1 MIPVQDDFTGLAGL
15 HGFEA
20 FGEFGVVQA
29 VSDYGADIESALQ
42 HYGHLIP
49 GLVHF
54 AAVDTVNCK
63 HIEDDLSPVDGDICG
78 GDAEHGNFS
87 AVCHV
92 VQHAAE
98 GVGIAGHFQSHI
110 EAFGHSQFALHVFK
124 FFGADIDGAGS
135 AHAACQFQTPG
146 IDVGDDHEASAGV
159 SYNGG
164 GHQTDRAGTGDQD
177 VFAKYGEG
185 ECCVNRITE
194 GIKDGGD
201 IAIDTVMVMPDVGH
215 GQCDIF
221 GEGARTID
229 ADTLSFGAEVSATG
243 ETVTAASADHVSF
256 AADNVAGMEV
266 RHVGPDFDDFADKF
280 VSDDHGNRNRA
291 LGPGIPFVNM
301 HVRTADAGSVDFDQY
316 VIEAD
321 FGFRNVFQPE
331 PFFCVAFDEGLH
343 LCFFPE
349 FQRFLNIL
357 DNACGIVHVRAF
369 GLQEES
375 SSILKSGNGERMKS
389 GRSPNDAVQSAASA
403 EDVSRHVCRRIHQ
416 LRRDRGWSLDVL
428 SRASGVSRSML
439 SQIEREQANP
449 TLAVTVKIAGALGM
463 SMAEL
468 VEQSAVAPGI
478 EVIRADDRSHIF
490 RSDQNCSIRTLSP
503 LHLEKDVEFYE
514 VLLNPGGALR
524 SAPHFEGTREFL
536 TVQKGR
542 VVVVSDTETTELNRA
557 DSASYRADVAHEI
570 RNPGKSEALVFLV
583 VIYQ

>member
-1 MIPVQDDFTGLAGL
+1 MIPVQDDFTGLARL

-42 HYGHLIP
+42 HHRHLIP

-54 AAVDTVNCK
+54 AAVDAVNCE
-63 HIEDDLSPVDGDICG
+63 HIEDDLSPVDGDIGG

-87 AVCHV
+87 AVGHV

-98 GVGIAGHFQSHI
+98 GVSITGHFQSHI
-110 EAFGHSQFALHVFK
+110 EAFGHPQFALHVFE
-124 FFGADIDGAGS
+124 FFGANIDSASS
-135 AHAACQFQTPG
+135 AHATCQFQTPW
-146 IDVGDDHEASAGV
+146 IDIGDDHEASAGM

-164 GHQTDRAGTGDQD
+164 GHQADRASTRDQD
-177 VFAKYGEG
+177 VFTKHGEG

-194 GIKDGGD
+194 RIKDGGD
-201 IAIDTVMVMPDVGH
+201 VAIDTVMVMPDIGH

-221 GEGARTID
+221 SEGTRTID

-243 ETVTAASADHVSF
+243 ETVAAASADHVAF
-256 AADNVAGMEV
+256 TADNVAGMEV
-266 RHVGPDFDDFADKF
+266 RHVGSDFDDFTDKF
-280 VSDDHGNRNRA
+280 VSDDHGNGDGA
-291 LGPGIPFVNM
+291 LSPRVPFVNM

-357 DNACGIVHVRAF
+357 DNVYGIVHGRMF

-389 GRSPNDAVQSAASA
+389 GRSANDAVQSAASA